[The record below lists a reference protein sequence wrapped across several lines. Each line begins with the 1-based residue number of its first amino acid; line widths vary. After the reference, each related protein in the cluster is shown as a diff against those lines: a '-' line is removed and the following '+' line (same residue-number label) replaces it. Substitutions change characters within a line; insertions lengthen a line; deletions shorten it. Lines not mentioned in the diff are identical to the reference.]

1 MINISKILLP
11 VCLSL
16 AACSAKPSLTSELK
30 SVVSD
35 SNSVGSD
42 LDAQLQSQMCE
53 QKLEDYNQIYLLAEP
68 LYGVDRC
75 AADIRDDVFI
85 LLFSLQHT
93 QISEPLCDQIENVE
107 DVLDPVVDYSKR
119 SIIFISNYLDSLEAQ
134 AFSVNVSHRNMF
146 PQLKTCFLQIEEI
159 FHSYT
164 MFGYDFGIDPVVF
177 SYLNAK
183 LDSVEKQLY
192 TTNYM
197 FCSY

>member
-1 MINISKILLP
+1 MNISKILLP

-16 AACSAKPSLTSELK
+16 SACSAKPSL
-30 SVVSD
+30 VAQ

-42 LDAQLQSQMCE
+42 SDRQLQSQICE
-53 QKLEDYNQIYLLAEP
+53 QKFEDYNQIYLLAEP

-85 LLFSLQHT
+85 LLFSLRKT
-93 QISEPLCDQIENVE
+93 QISEPICDQIENVE

-119 SIIFISNYLDSLEAQ
+119 SIVFISNYLDSLEAQ
-134 AFSVNVSHRNMF
+134 AFSVNISHRNMF

-197 FCSY
+197 FCLY